1 MTQRV
6 IDWMQEVR
14 TMKKTT
20 RRTTVTKR
28 FERVQAEAERAVR
41 RGYHAT
47 LELLPAGP
55 RKAVKA
61 LASQLES
68 TAEELNERGQ
78 KMFKAA
84 EKRRKALLGRVE
96 KAVTTVERRS
106 ARALTTLEKR
116 GVKLVTNVEQTVA
129 GLVRPVARRLDLA
142 ALSEVEEL
150 GKRLAQL
157 ERKLAN
163 GTRRAAA

>member
-1 MTQRV
+1 
-6 IDWMQEVR
+6 
-14 TMKKTT
+14 MKKAT
-20 RRTTVTKR
+20 RRTVLTKR

-55 RKAVKA
+55 RKAVKE

-68 TAEELNERGQ
+68 AAEELNERGQ
-78 KMFKAA
+78 KVLKAA
-84 EKRRKALLGRVE
+84 EKRRKALIGQVE

-106 ARALTTLEKR
+106 ARALTALEKR
-116 GVKLVTNVEQTVA
+116 GTKLVTNVEQTVA

-142 ALSEVEEL
+142 ARSEVEIL
-150 GKRLAQL
+150 SKRLAQL
-157 ERKLAN
+157 ERKLTH